1 MRASWCGNQGHRAW
15 QKAEMEDTLAS
26 VYAHERQLME
36 AHVGHRT
43 LSTCAEQV
51 EVSPSADTQP
61 SANLVIC
68 SVNAS

>member
-1 MRASWCGNQGHRAW
+1 
-15 QKAEMEDTLAS
+15 MEDTLAS
-26 VYAHERQLME
+26 VYAHECQLME

-61 SANLVIC
+61 SLNLVIC